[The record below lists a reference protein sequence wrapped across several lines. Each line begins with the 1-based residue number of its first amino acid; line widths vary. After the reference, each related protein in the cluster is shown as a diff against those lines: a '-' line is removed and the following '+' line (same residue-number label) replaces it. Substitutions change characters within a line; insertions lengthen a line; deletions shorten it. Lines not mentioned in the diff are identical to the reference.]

1 MPAMPDLFSV
11 APPAPP
17 TLDPERWLQH
27 LFASRAAIRGGGVR
41 RKARD
46 VERIVGWPR
55 FRAELR
61 RRGFRAAV
69 NGGQVVVFCNA
80 EPLRLLD

>member
-1 MPAMPDLFSV
+1 MDDLFSL
-11 APPAPP
+11 APSAPR
-17 TLDPERWLQH
+17 TVDADRWIEH
-27 LFASRAAIRGGGVR
+27 LFSARAAINGHVVR

-61 RRGFRAAV
+61 RRGYSAV
-69 NGGQVVVFCNA
+69 RNGAQVVVFCNA
-80 EPLRLLD
+80 QPVYKV

>member
-1 MPAMPDLFSV
+1 MPDLFSI
-11 APPAPP
+11 APPNPP
-17 TLDPERWLQH
+17 SVDPDRWLH
-27 LFASRAAIRGGGVR
+27 HMFSSGAAIRGGVVR

-55 FRAELR
+55 FRAELQ
-61 RRGFRAAV
+61 RRGYRGVV

-80 EPLRLLD
+80 EPLRMLD

>member
-1 MPAMPDLFSV
+1 MDDLFSI
-11 APPAPP
+11 APPYPP
-17 TLDPERWLQH
+17 SLDAEAWLLH
-27 LFASRAAIRGGGVR
+27 LFSSRAAREGGVVR
-41 RKARD
+41 RKTRD

-61 RRGFRAAV
+61 RRGYRAFL

-80 EPLRLLD
+80 APIRPLE

>member
-1 MPAMPDLFSV
+1 MDDLFSI
-11 APPAPP
+11 APPGPA
-17 TLDPERWLQH
+17 TLEADAWLDH
-27 LFASRAAIRGGGVR
+27 LFSAKAALHGGIVR

-55 FRAELR
+55 FRQEVR
-61 RRGFRAAV
+61 RRGFRAAR

-80 EPLRLLD
+80 LPVRFLD